1 MENFTFWANIFC
13 KLKAGWLALFF
24 FWKCFQATVLSCVSF
39 VFSLLG
45 QTRGWLGLPR
55 PLTIFP
61 DSIPSVAF
69 EDSRA
74 SSCHL
79 LMNASSFFF
88 FDSYCCFSTQRLPSA
103 AVVSKGC
110 QYLWSEEYK
119 LVSFYF
125 LPGASRTLWAFE
137 YIRIKLWCS
146 GNETVKR
153 WPLLSL
159 FSYIVLSSSG
169 INL

>member
-13 KLKAGWLALFF
+13 KLKAGWLALVF

-45 QTRGWLGLPR
+45 QTRGWLELPR

-79 LMNASSFFF
+79 LMNVSSFFF
-88 FDSYCCFSTQRLPSA
+88 LTVIVALAY
-103 AVVSKGC
+103 KG
-110 QYLWSEEYK
+110 YL
-119 LVSFYF
+119 V
-125 LPGASRTLWAFE
+125 
-137 YIRIKLWCS
+137 
-146 GNETVKR
+146 
-153 WPLLSL
+153 LLSCPRVANTVGL
-159 FSYIVLSSSG
+159 TSISWYRFTSYQELQEHCELLNTFVL
-169 INL
+169 NFDAVEMKL